1 MFRGRKGGNSDED
14 VMATHGQAPDMAI
27 YGGSAFG
34 HSVSPTA
41 HLFADP
47 APIGLF
53 MFGLASA
60 VSAGYNCGWTDA
72 SINYVIFTF
81 CFISGGLIPLACS
94 LLEIIRNNMFA
105 AVTFATYG
113 SFFLSYTFFG
123 LMYATGQFPALLE
136 TGLPVEGLQFAL
148 LMYAII
154 SVIFIGLSFRMNV
167 ALTALFTVISLA
179 YFCLGIGQTYGGERV
194 TKAGGYFSIGVC
206 ITTWWLALAELVFD
220 VTGKPYVPV
229 FWYPWG
235 GEQKMTAAMS
245 SRRSLNPHVQAAIMN
260 GSKKNMNVNRQE
272 AVPTNGGNGN
282 TIV

>member
-1 MFRGRKGGNSDED
+1 MME
-14 VMATHGQAPDMAI
+14 MHGAAPDQAI

-60 VSAGYNCGWTDA
+60 VSAGYNCGWTPA
-72 SINYVIFTF
+72 SIDYVIFTF
-81 CFISGGLIPLACS
+81 CFISGGLIPLVVS

-123 LMYATGQFPALLE
+123 LMYATGQFQALLA

-148 LMYAII
+148 LMYAFL
-154 SVIFIGLSFRMNV
+154 SVIFIGLSFRMNF
-167 ALTALFTVISLA
+167 ALTALFTCIALA
-179 YFCLGIGQTYGGERV
+179 YFCLGIGQTRDGLRV

-245 SRRSLNPHVQAAIMN
+245 SRRSLNPHVHQAIMN
-260 GSKKNMNVNRQE
+260 GSKKNL
-272 AVPTNGGNGN
+272 AVDNQAAMPTNGGNGN

>member
-1 MFRGRKGGNSDED
+1 MFRGRKGNGDQA
-14 VMATHGQAPDMAI
+14 VMEMHGAAPDQAI

-60 VSAGYNCGWTDA
+60 VSAGYNCGWTPA
-72 SINYVIFTF
+72 SIDYVIFTF
-81 CFISGGLIPLACS
+81 CFISGGLIPLVVS

-123 LMYATGQFPALLE
+123 LMYATGQFPALLA
-136 TGLPVEGLQFAL
+136 TGLPLEGLQFAL
-148 LMYAII
+148 LMYAFL
-154 SVIFIGLSFRMNV
+154 SVIFIGLSFRMNF
-167 ALTALFTVISLA
+167 ALTALFTCIALA
-179 YFCLGIGQTYGGERV
+179 YFCLGIGQTRDGVRV

-245 SRRSLNPHVQAAIMN
+245 SRRSLNPHVHQAIMN
-260 GSKKNMNVNRQE
+260 GSKKNM
-272 AVPTNGGNGN
+272 AVDNQAAMPTNGGNGN